1 MEWWS
6 SLVGLE
12 KMYWGIA
19 IVFTVLFVIQFVLSF
34 IGLDVDA
41 DADFDAGGDVDGVD
55 SGFTIL
61 SVRSI
66 IAFFTFFG
74 WTGVICLDFGLAP
87 VLTGII
93 SFATGFTAMFLV
105 GYIIYFFLQMQSSG
119 TLDVENALSQVG
131 EVYLVIPESKKGT
144 GKVQIKVQGT
154 LRELDAI
161 TNGEAIPTGTMIR
174 VIDILQNNTL
184 VVEPVAEQLI
194 ANE

>member
-12 KMYWGIA
+12 KIYWGIA

-34 IGLDVDA
+34 VGLDVDA
-41 DADFDAGGDVDGVD
+41 DADFDAGADVDGVD

-74 WTGVICLDFGLAP
+74 WTGVVCLDLGLPP
-87 VLTGII
+87 VITAVI
-93 SFATGFTAMFLV
+93 SFATGFGAMFLV
-105 GYIIYFFLQMQSSG
+105 GYVIYFFLQLQSSG
-119 TLDVENALSQVG
+119 TLDIDNALSQVG
-131 EVYLVIPESKKGT
+131 EVYLVVPESKKGT

-184 VVEPVAEQLI
+184 VVEPVVEQSI